1 MRIGLVAPPWAAVP
15 PHGYGGTETV
25 VDNLARGLA
34 ARGHEVR
41 LFTVGDSTCPVRR
54 EHLYD
59 HVAVPMGQSGP
70 EAAHVLAAYDALAD
84 EDVIHDHTLLGA
96 LVARSGMPRCPPV
109 VVTNHGLFSADTRR
123 IFARIAGWAAIVAI
137 SADQAGRAGGVP
149 IAAVIHHGIDLATY
163 RPGSEVGDH
172 LVFIG
177 RMSPD
182 KGVDRAVR
190 IARAAGRPLR
200 IVAKMREPDEA
211 AYFEAR
217 VRPLLSAEDEVLG
230 EIEVPERLA
239 ILQRSVAL
247 LDPIGW
253 TEPFGLVMAEALAS
267 GTPVVAFDVGAA
279 REIVTPGVTG
289 FLCDDEAGAVA
300 AVGRLG
306 EIDRARCRADA
317 EARFSIERMAADHER
332 LYESVL
338 ARSLSTRAA
347 ASGAPHHAGPT
358 RAARRT
364 LAAPR

>member
-1 MRIGLVAPPWAAVP
+1 
-15 PHGYGGTETV
+15 
-25 VDNLARGLA
+25 
-34 ARGHEVR
+34 
-41 LFTVGDSTCPVRR
+41 
-54 EHLYD
+54 
-59 HVAVPMGQSGP
+59 
-70 EAAHVLAAYDALAD
+70 
-84 EDVIHDHTLLGA
+84 
-96 LVARSGMPRCPPV
+96 V

-137 SADQAGRAGGVP
+137 SADQAGRAGEVP
-149 IAAVIHHGIDLATY
+149 IAAVIHHGIDLTAY
-163 RPGSEVGDH
+163 RPGPEVGDH

-211 AYFEAR
+211 AYFETR

-253 TEPFGLVMAEALAS
+253 PEPFGLVMAEALAS
-267 GTPVVAFDVGAA
+267 GTPVVAFDAGAA

-300 AVGRLG
+300 AVGRVG

-347 ASGAPHHAGPT
+347 ASGAPHPAGPT

-364 LAAPR
+364 LRAPR